1 MLSFDDFVKVFDA
14 YSKYVSQVPPAPQ
27 TQQVPP
33 AQQAPKA
40 QQAPQTQQVPLAQQA
55 PKAQQAPQTQ
65 QVPPAPQAQQAPKAQ
80 QAPQAQDS
88 ITQML
93 TQMQSLLNQM
103 QTPAPSTDKVKPLSV
118 DDVIAKIFD

>member
-14 YSKYVSQVPPAPQ
+14 YSKYVSQVPP
-27 TQQVPP
+27 
-33 AQQAPKA
+33 
-40 QQAPQTQQVPLAQQA
+40 
-55 PKAQQAPQTQ
+55 APQTQ

-93 TQMQSLLNQM
+93 TQMQSQLNQL
-103 QTPAPSTDKVKPLSV
+103 QKPAPTIDSVKPVSV
-118 DDVIAKIFD
+118 DDVIAKIFE